1 MGAVLLVAVVVSV
14 SAVGGTVVL
23 DRVDS
28 GADAPTVD
36 LDGRLTAEAGG
47 VALSLTNMGGAT
59 VPYRDLS
66 VVVQAGGASDRVA
79 TESVGSERSLAPG
92 ETWRPSL
99 AVDASAG
106 DVVSV
111 YAVHEPSG
119 ELLFED
125 ERRVASDNDA
135 LSASLSV
142 DSAAIETPGSTTLTA
157 TANHSGGESATFEW
171 AVVDGGA
178 YASLSANT
186 GDRVTLAAS
195 SVTTTQTVTVR
206 VTAAAGDQSTTRT
219 VDVTLTPAPD
229 TDAPA
234 VTVLASSRSP
244 ESMLVAVSS
253 DERLASLTVGVD
265 GPDDETLALT
275 DFSRRGDGPGF
286 VYERALDDVAAGTY
300 EVTVERAADDAGND
314 GAGSRDFVD
323 VEAAD
328 EDENEEADD
337 GEWFREWF
345 RDWLDDWAGGWFD
358 WESNTWRDWF
368 DDGG

>member
-1 MGAVLLVAVVVSV
+1 MLLVAVVVSV
-14 SAVGGTVVL
+14 SAVGGAVVL

-36 LDGRLTAEAGG
+36 LDGRLATGADG

-66 VVVQAGGASDRVA
+66 VIVEAGGASDRVA
-79 TESVGSERSLAPG
+79 TESVGGERSLAPG

-99 AVDASAG
+99 AVNASAG

-125 ERRVASDNDA
+125 ERQMGRDGDA
-135 LSASLSV
+135 LSVSLSV
-142 DSAAIETPGSTTLTA
+142 DSAAIETPGSTALTA
-157 TANHSGGESATFEW
+157 TATGSGGEAATFEW
-171 AVVDGGA
+171 AVVGGGA
-178 YASLSANT
+178 SASLSATT
-186 GDRVTLAAS
+186 GDRVTLSAS
-195 SVTTTQTVTVR
+195 RVPATRTATVR
-206 VTAAAGDQSTTRT
+206 VTAAAGDRSTTRT

-265 GPDDETLALT
+265 GPDGETLALA

-300 EVTVERAADDAGND
+300 EVTVQRAADDAGND

-328 EDENEEADD
+328 EDEEEGEDD

-358 WESNTWRDWF
+358 WEDDAWRDWF
-368 DDGG
+368 DDGE